1 MSSQQVTLQWLYNQP
16 YRMRLLRVV
25 AGAGLVA
32 LLATPTPHAQTRTDE
47 PVTSGVR
54 LLPTAHPAL
63 PATPGQYWLAPDLT
77 QRVSRGRAATTAVAN
92 LVKAAQLIN
101 DKKFAAAV
109 PLIDGTAVAAT
120 PLGAYGHYLAGVA
133 LSGLERYV
141 DADAAFAAAAA
152 LRPDGALSELLPLRI
167 SEVALARGDARRAVQ
182 ILEQLNP
189 EKANAPEQVFLQVAR
204 AAERAGDRE
213 AALKAYRR
221 LYYDYPLSA
230 EANDA
235 QSGIERLQTADLI
248 PPDRF
253 ALELARAERLFSARR
268 WAQARAGFAAL
279 TSTARGDDAEL
290 VGLRIAECDY
300 YLDRHRAARDELQPY
315 VKDASREAEA
325 RFFYLT
331 ATRALG
337 DQRTYVELARKFVA
351 EFPES
356 PWSEETLNNLASH
369 YIIVD
374 EDDEADLVFREL
386 ARRFPKS
393 RYAERAAWK
402 VGWRAYR
409 NDEFREAAETFEKA
423 AETFPRS
430 DYRPSWLYWSGRAR
444 DRVGQADVAA
454 SRYRLTIADYANS
467 YYGRLASA
475 ILGQRNETTAIQSV
489 AAATV
494 DAPSMA
500 VPTEALIR
508 ELAAVELYDAAL
520 REVQFAQRVWGN
532 SPRLD
537 ATVAWIRHNQG
548 LTLNGTERF
557 NALRG
562 AINTM
567 RRAYPQFM
575 AAGGENLPPE
585 ILRIIYPLDFWPLIN
600 RGATQH
606 GLDPYLMTALMAQES
621 TFTPEIKSSANAV
634 GLMQLLPST
643 GRRYAR
649 KVGMPRFSTNSLTDP
664 EVNVRLGMQYFK
676 DLVDRFGGDY
686 FAIASYNAGENR
698 VAQWRA
704 EKPDLSEDE
713 FIDDIPFP
721 ETQNYVKRILGTAED
736 YRRLYGG
743 GLLNPNQPLS
753 RGTVTPVKPT
763 TVKKAT
769 PAAKKPA
776 AAPKKAAPAPKA
788 ATPAKKKAAPA
799 KKQPITRKR

>member
-1 MSSQQVTLQWLYNQP
+1 
-16 YRMRLLRVV
+16 MRLLRVI
-25 AGAGLVA
+25 AGAGLLA
-32 LLATPTPHAQTRTDE
+32 MIATPAPHAQTRTDE
-47 PVTSGVR
+47 PDLAPGAR
-54 LLPTAHPAL
+54 LTPTIHPAL
-63 PATPGQYWLAPDLT
+63 PVNPAHYWLAPDLA
-77 QRVSRGRAATTAVAN
+77 QRTSKGRAATAATAN
-92 LVKAAQLIN
+92 LVKAVRLI
-101 DKKFAAAV
+101 DEGKFASAV
-109 PLIDGTAVAAT
+109 PLIDGTAIAST
-120 PLGAYGHYLAGVA
+120 PLGAYGYYYSGVA
-133 LSGLERYV
+133 LVGLERYV

-152 LRPDGALSELLPLRI
+152 LKPDGALSELLPLRM
-167 SEVALARGDARRAVQ
+167 SDVALARGDARRA
-182 ILEQLNP
+182 LETLASLNAD
-189 EKANAPEQVFLQVAR
+189 KANAPEQVLLQTAR
-204 AAERAGDRE
+204 AAERAGDRD
-213 AALKAYRR
+213 AALKTYRR
-221 LYYDYPLSA
+221 IYYDYPLSL

-235 QSGIERLQTADLI
+235 QSGIERLQTPDLI

-253 ALELARAERLFSARR
+253 KLELARAERLFAAKR
-268 WAQARAGFAAL
+268 WAQARAGFEPLLRAAQ
-279 TSTARGDDAEL
+279 GNDAEL
-290 VGLRIAECDY
+290 IGLRIGECDY
-300 YLDRHRAARDELQPY
+300 YLDRHRAARDRVQQYL
-315 VKDASREAEA
+315 KDSPREAEA

-337 DQRTYVELARKFVA
+337 DQRTYVELARRFVA
-351 EFPES
+351 DFPDS

-386 ARRFPKS
+386 TRRFPKS

-402 VGWRAYR
+402 IGWRAYR
-409 NDEFREAAETFEKA
+409 SDDFREAAETFENA
-423 AETFPRS
+423 AVTFPRS

-444 DRVGQADVAA
+444 DQIGQQDVAA
-454 SRYRLTIADYANS
+454 SRYRLTIADYGNT

-475 ILGQRNETTAIQSV
+475 LLSQRSEPAGIQTLATQPIGTA
-489 AAATV
+489 
-494 DAPSMA
+494 PPF
-500 VPTEALIR
+500 VPTESLIR
-508 ELAAVELYDAAL
+508 ELGAVELYDTAL
-520 REVQFAQRVWGN
+520 REVQYAQRAWGT
-532 SPRLD
+532 SPQLE
-537 ATVAWIRHNQG
+537 ATTAWIRHNQG
-548 LTLNGTERF
+548 LALSGTDRF
-557 NALRG
+557 NAIRG

-585 ILRIIYPLDFWPLIN
+585 ILRIIYPIDFWPLIN

-643 GRRYAR
+643 AKRYAS
-649 KVGMPRFSTNSLTDP
+649 KVGMRRFSASSLTDP

-676 DLVDRFGGDY
+676 ELVDRFGGDY
-686 FAIASYNAGENR
+686 YAIASYNAGENR

-753 RGTVTPVKPT
+753 RGTVTPVKAT
-763 TVKKAT
+763 TSRTTRSTTPAKKKAT
-769 PAAKKPA
+769 PP
-776 AAPKKAAPAPKA
+776 
-788 ATPAKKKAAPA
+788 KKKAAPA
-799 KKQPITRKR
+799 KKQPAKR